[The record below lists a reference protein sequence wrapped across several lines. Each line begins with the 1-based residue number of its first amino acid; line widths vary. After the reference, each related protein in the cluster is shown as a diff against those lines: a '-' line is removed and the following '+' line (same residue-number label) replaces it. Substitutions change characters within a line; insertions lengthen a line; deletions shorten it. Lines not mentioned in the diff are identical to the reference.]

1 MFPEIDPS
9 EVDVVIAALQPDL
22 TSFMEEWRPII
33 SPFHILIVKDP
44 DLEED
49 LRIPHGFDHQI
60 YTRSDIRRIAGA
72 APIDFSGSSCRHF
85 GFLVS
90 GKKFVVSIDGDCLP
104 ARDGGGHPIDA
115 VEQHLSNLRSPAT
128 PFFFNTLYDP
138 YRAGADFVRGY
149 PFSMRT
155 GVQCVL
161 SSGLSRDPGDCRY
174 VDAVLTVPA
183 RAMMVVAGGN
193 LAFNRAALGP
203 ALLPGFNLPGGGARW
218 EAMAEIWCGLC
229 AKLVSDHLGHGV
241 KSGLPYVW
249 RPSAAAATTAGVG
262 GSGGMA
268 EAAEQAVVSFFQ
280 TVRLPRTAV
289 VAEDCVMELAKLVRE
304 QLGKSDGVFLQ
315 VAEAMAEWVKLWKAV
330 ESSRSS

>member
-1 MFPEIDPS
+1 
-9 EVDVVIAALQPDL
+9 
-22 TSFMEEWRPII
+22 MEEWRPII

-60 YTRSDIRRIAGA
+60 YTDPTSGGSPAPLRSTSPAPPA
-72 APIDFSGSSCRHF
+72 ATSASSSPER
-85 GFLVS
+85 S
-90 GKKFVVSIDGDCLP
+90 S
-104 ARDGGGHPIDA
+104 DGGGHPIDA

-249 RPSAAAATTAGVG
+249 RPSAAAAATTVG

-268 EAAEQAVVSFFQ
+268 AAEQAVVSFFQ

-304 QLGKSDGVFLQ
+304 QLGSRMASSCRLQ
-315 VAEAMAEWVKLWKAV
+315 KPWRSGSSSGRP
-330 ESSRSS
+330 SSRRGRHDLSIVWVIPPLLLEPEGRGHGFDCCLLD

>member
-22 TSFMEEWRPII
+22 TSFMEQWRPII

-49 LRIPHGFDHQI
+49 LLVPQGFDHQI
-60 YTRSDIRRIAGA
+60 YTRADIRRIAGGA
-72 APIDFSGSSCRHF
+72 AIDFSGPSCRHF

-90 GKKFVVSIDGDCLP
+90 GKKFVVSIDSDCLP
-104 ARDGGGHPIDA
+104 ARDAGGRPIDA

-138 YRAGADFVRGY
+138 YRSGADFVRGY

-183 RAMMVVAGGN
+183 RAMMAVAAGN
-193 LAFNRAALGP
+193 MAFNRAALGP
-203 ALLPGFNLPGGGARW
+203 ALLPGFKLPGGAARQ
-218 EAMAEIWCGLC
+218 ETMAEIWCGLC

-249 RPSAAAATTAGVG
+249 RPSTGGGGG
-262 GSGGMA
+262 GSAMA
-268 EAAEQAVVSFFQ
+268 EAAELAMVSFFQ

-289 VAEDCVMELAKLVRE
+289 VAEDCVMELAKLVKER
-304 QLGKSDGVFLQ
+304 LGRSDGVFLQ
-315 VAEAMAEWVKLWKAV
+315 AADAMMEWVKLWKAV
-330 ESSRSS
+330 ESSR